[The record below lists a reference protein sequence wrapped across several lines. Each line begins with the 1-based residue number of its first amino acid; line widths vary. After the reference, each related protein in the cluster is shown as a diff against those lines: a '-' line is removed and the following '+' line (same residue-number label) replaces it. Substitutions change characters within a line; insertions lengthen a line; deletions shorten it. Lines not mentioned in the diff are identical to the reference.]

1 MIDKEKAVTPIK
13 SLRTSAQHVQILLQV
28 MEPLIITN
36 SFENFW
42 HFLMFK
48 NIQNSNPPVI
58 IKKKKTV
65 SFNYI
70 SEKKKI
76 LMLFSSCSFYVPN
89 GFAVLVLVFTLITR

>member
-48 NIQNSNPPVI
+48 NIQNSNPLVI
-58 IKKKKTV
+58 IKK
-65 SFNYI
+65 NC
-70 SEKKKI
+70 I
-76 LMLFSSCSFYVPN
+76 L
-89 GFAVLVLVFTLITR
+89 